1 MIKNQILYAILFSS
15 VALTSIQ
22 AFALTVPGKLQIK
35 IESLAGPREYREYN
49 WSGKFTYEVDSRS
62 KRGEYSTDINFII
75 NDFKMPISDRH
86 ECSDEVFH
94 VHADANAVWNMHI
107 RGDTGTSQCG
117 MEWDRYG
124 FSSFGDMPWYIPFRK
139 TESDKVN
146 LHLTKVR
153 IIGGRGSRFGEN
165 MEIYRTTRG
174 VETFTI
180 APYRGVPAFKITY
193 MFEMEPIPNRLY
205 IEVPREKNIQCV
217 IGAVCETAIEY
228 TVRNSS
234 AYYNLTIQTDKPIRL
249 NGQPLMVGEQLSL
262 PNGGSTFTVG
272 IEQDKNEPQQQVNLT
287 IIAEGW

>member
-22 AFALTVPGKLQIK
+22 AFAGTITVPGKLQIK

-49 WSGKFTYEVDSRS
+49 WSGKFTYEKWD
-62 KRGEYSTDINFII
+62 EYDQGTYIADINFVI
-75 NDFKMPISDRH
+75 NDFKMPVNDRH
-86 ECSDEVFH
+86 ECSDMVFH
-94 VHADANAVWNMHI
+94 VHSANTWNIHLKGDA
-107 RGDTGTSQCG
+107 GTNQCG
-117 MEWDRYG
+117 MEWHKYG
-124 FSSFGDMPWYIPFRK
+124 FSSFDDEPWHIPQRK

-146 LHLTKVR
+146 LHLTKVYL
-153 IIGGRGSRFGEN
+153 RGN
-165 MEIYRTTRG
+165 QDIYRTTRG

-180 APYRGVPAFKITY
+180 ATIRGVPAFKITY
-193 MFEMEPIPNRLY
+193 IFEMEPIPNRLY

-228 TVRNSS
+228 TVRNSN

>member
-1 MIKNQILYAILFSS
+1 MMIKNQILYAILFSS

-22 AFALTVPGKLQIK
+22 AFARTITVSGKLQIK

-49 WSGKFTYEVDSRS
+49 WSGKFIYQELGDYDQ
-62 KRGEYSTDINFII
+62 GEYSADINFII
-75 NDFKMPISDRH
+75 NDFKMPVSDRH
-86 ECSDEVFH
+86 ECSEELFNVRS
-94 VHADANAVWNMHI
+94 ANITWDIHL
-107 RGDTGTSQCG
+107 RGDAGTNQCG
-117 MEWDRYG
+117 MEWHRYG
-124 FSSFGDMPWYIPFRK
+124 FSSYRNIPWYIPERK

-146 LHLTKVR
+146 LHLTKVYL
-153 IIGGRGSRFGEN
+153 RGAKD
-165 MEIYRTTRG
+165 IYRTTRG
-174 VETFTI
+174 VESFTI

-193 MFEMEPIPNRLY
+193 MFEMEPIPTELY

-249 NGQPLMVGEQLSL
+249 NGQPLMVGDKLSL
-262 PNGGSTFTVG
+262 PYGGSRFTVG